1 MVAPI
6 RDTNWINDKHLED
19 ALRKLERYNL
29 KRTEI
34 LDYMQR
40 DFPKHAWILRTL
52 GRRLRYFNMYKTD
65 QNVSVEEVQRIILE
79 EILGPWCLL
88 GYRAMHA
95 KIRQY
100 YQLNESRALAC
111 AVMEDVDPNNLEY
124 KTVGKKSK
132 RE

>member
-65 QNVSVEEVQRIILE
+65 
-79 EILGPWCLL
+79 
-88 GYRAMHA
+88 
-95 KIRQY
+95 
-100 YQLNESRALAC
+100 
-111 AVMEDVDPNNLEY
+111 
-124 KTVGKKSK
+124 
-132 RE
+132 